1 MQIEAG
7 DIVFCRFPC
16 DEGGALPHYGLVI
29 AVQTS
34 AVRAPTYRVA
44 YGSSQKVSESGHLPH
59 EFVLIN
65 REEIKK
71 YGLKKPTRF
80 DLRRVTRIADADILD
95 VCGSL
100 DPNDRKVMRRL
111 RDAYNKA

>member
-16 DEGGALPHYGLVI
+16 DEGESLSHYGLVI
-29 AVQTS
+29 SVQIS
-34 AVRAPTYRVA
+34 AICAPTYRIA
-44 YGSSQKVSESGHLPH
+44 YGSSRKVSESGHLPH

-71 YGLKKPTRF
+71 YGIKKPTRF
-80 DLRRVTRIADADILD
+80 DLRRITRIATADIID
-95 VCGSL
+95 VCGHL
-100 DPNDRKVMRRL
+100 DPNDRKVMKRL